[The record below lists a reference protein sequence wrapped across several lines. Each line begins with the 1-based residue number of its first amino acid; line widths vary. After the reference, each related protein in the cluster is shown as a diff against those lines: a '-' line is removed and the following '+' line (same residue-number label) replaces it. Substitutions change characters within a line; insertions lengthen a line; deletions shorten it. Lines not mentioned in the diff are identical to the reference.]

1 MLKFLKY
8 SALSLFALIATGAL
22 ALMLSGYGY
31 ILTGISR
38 TYLIGHATANIDDHA
53 QFETHTIK
61 AATPNPWAKHAN
73 YNATPLPA
81 ALTAYLD
88 KYETAAFM
96 VIKDGQVLS
105 EHYLNGYDE
114 RSKTNSFSMAKSV
127 VTMLL
132 DIAIQE
138 GHVESL
144 NQPLTDFL
152 PEFKDDKNAKTA
164 TIGQL
169 SLMTSGFDWEEA
181 YYSPFSPTV
190 ELVYSQDIAK
200 FLFSRSFSD
209 VPGERFYY
217 SSASTQL
224 LAIALTRAIRQKY
237 PEMSLADYLS
247 EKLWKPLGMND
258 DALWHTDGQGLELAY
273 CCISSNARNFAK
285 FGQLLLNDGQWQGKQ
300 LLSKDFAIAM
310 RTPQRVGSYGYSLW
324 INQANTPPFYQLQGH
339 LGQYVTVIPSE
350 NMLVVRLGRQRDR
363 TTDSLNGIV
372 PIYVKHAMAIAE
384 SSAKAVS
391 Q

>member
-1 MLKFLKY
+1 MKPLAKFLKY
-8 SALSLFALIATGAL
+8 AVISLIALIATGAL

-38 TYLIGHATANIDDHA
+38 TYLVGHTTANIDDHA

-61 AATPNPWAKHAN
+61 AATPSPWPKHEN
-73 YNATPLPA
+73 YNVKPLPKK
-81 ALTAYLD
+81 LTDYLA

-96 VIKDGQVLS
+96 VIKDGQVLN
-105 EHYLNGYDE
+105 EHYFNGYDE

-138 GHVESL
+138 GHIDSL
-144 NQPLTDFL
+144 DQPLTDFL
-152 PEFKDDKNAKTA
+152 PEFKDDQNAKTA

-169 SLMTSGFDWEEA
+169 SLMTSGFDWDEA

-200 FLFSRSFSD
+200 FLLSRSFSD

-224 LAIALTRAIRQKY
+224 LAIALTRAIRQKH
-237 PEMSLADYLS
+237 PEMSLANYLS

-285 FGQLLLNDGQWQGKQ
+285 FGQLLLNDGQWEGKQ
-300 LLSKDFAIAM
+300 LLSKDFVTAM
-310 RTPQRVGSYGYSLW
+310 RTLQGAANYGYSLW
-324 INQANTPPFYQLQGH
+324 INQVNTPPFYQLQGH

-363 TTDSLNGIV
+363 TTDSLSGIV
-372 PIYVKHAMAIAE
+372 PIYVKHAISLAE
-384 SSAKAVS
+384 
-391 Q
+391 

>member
-1 MLKFLKY
+1 MLIKLLKY
-8 SALSLFALIATGAL
+8 SVLTLTSLIAISAL
-22 ALMLSGYGY
+22 LLMVSGYGY

-38 TYLIGHATANIDDHA
+38 TYLKGHTTANIDDHT
-53 QFETHTIK
+53 QFETRVIN
-61 AATPNPWAKHAN
+61 AGTPSPWPKHPN
-73 YNATPLPA
+73 YNAKPLPE
-81 ALTAYLD
+81 ALTSYLGE
-88 KYETAAFM
+88 YGTAAFL
-96 VIKDGQVLS
+96 VIKDAQVLN
-105 EHYLNGYDE
+105 EHYFNGYDE

-144 NQPLTDFL
+144 DQALTDFL
-152 PEFKDDKNAKTA
+152 PEFKDNENAQKA

-169 SLMTSGFDWEEA
+169 SLMTSGYDWDEA

-190 ELVYSQDIAK
+190 ELVYSHDIEQ

-224 LAIALTRAIRQKY
+224 LAIALTRAIRKKH
-237 PEMSLADYLS
+237 PELSLTDYLS

-258 DALWHTDGQGLELAY
+258 SALWHTDSQGLELAY

-285 FGQLLLNDGQWQGKQ
+285 FGQLLADNGKWQGQQ
-300 LLSKDFAIAM
+300 LLSKNFAAAM
-310 RTPQRVGSYGYSLW
+310 STPQADDNYGYSLW
-324 INQANTPPFYQLQGH
+324 INQLGTPPFFQLQGH
-339 LGQYVTVIPSE
+339 LGQYVTVVPSE
-350 NMLVVRLGRQRDR
+350 NLVIVRLGRQRDR
-363 TTDSLNGIV
+363 TASTLTEII
-372 PIYVKHAMAIAE
+372 PIYIKHAL
-384 SSAKAVS
+384 SLAK
-391 Q
+391 